1 MLDEIQQQ
9 KLTLERQNIELQQR
23 NERLDQAVDGLQ
35 TLRNEQFET
44 ARHTMLAPELTV
56 LRHGLKAPL
65 SKLKT
70 AIDELQ
76 KNQTVMESY
85 LGRSAMDRAE
95 LRNHSLQCGDLL
107 QQAHNQVTQA
117 ITMVDAIQQQ
127 DRSLDMGEKSHF
139 LVAPLLQACTQEIK
153 PTLAQLGHQ
162 RYLRCPPDLALYSYP
177 NALQQIINNLLSN
190 SLHHAF
196 REDQLGEIVITVK
209 ATAHDIQLSYRD
221 NGRGIAPSERD
232 KIFQPFYTTGQEQG
246 GTGLG
251 LYLVKQLVVLLL
263 GGDIICQES
272 AQPGAAFLIR
282 IPNPSL
288 PSETN

>member
-1 MLDEIQQQ
+1 MDY
-9 KLTLERQNIELQQR
+9 KPY
-23 NERLDQAVDGLQ
+23 
-35 TLRNEQFET
+35 RNEQFET

-76 KNQTVMESY
+76 KTKQSWKAIW
-85 LGRSAMDRAE
+85 GAAMDRAE

-153 PTLAQLGHQ
+153 PTGLALAAPTLPALSAGSRPLQLSQ
-162 RYLRCPPDLALYSYP
+162 CPPADHQQLA
-177 NALQQIINNLLSN
+177 
-190 SLHHAF
+190 
-196 REDQLGEIVITVK
+196 EQLP
-209 ATAHDIQLSYRD
+209 APCLP
-221 NGRGIAPSERD
+221 GRPAR
-232 KIFQPFYTTGQEQG
+232 
-246 GTGLG
+246 
-251 LYLVKQLVVLLL
+251 
-263 GGDIICQES
+263 
-272 AQPGAAFLIR
+272 
-282 IPNPSL
+282 
-288 PSETN
+288 